1 MPLLVYSSDWSNYGY
16 AEENSYMKYTI
27 ALKQKNIDLL
37 ESLALNISNPL
48 HKDYG
53 KYLTKEEIN
62 NYTKPDYEV
71 TSKVLFWLINSNV
84 NKFKFYGDSIQ
95 VEDKVKNIESMFLVR
110 IYKYFNKKTN
120 KHVIKAGNNYVIP
133 EYIENYISFID
144 GISNPLFETYNPVV
158 SSNDPDAGYVGKE
171 VIGRLYDIDSNLI
184 IKNKTISAAAIE
196 FQGGGFSN
204 DDLKNTQINND
215 IVPKKVY
222 KVIGGNAGGGTES
235 KLDMQM
241 IATTA
246 PEVQLWYVNYNLW
259 LYQMANDMFN
269 REEVPDILSVSYG
282 WAERDQCSVT
292 NCNNKTS
299 EDYVNRVNVEFM
311 KLALR
316 GLTLVIA
323 SGDAGS
329 PGRTN
334 EGCDNSSN
342 LINPVLPGSSPWVL
356 SVGATYVEKSDDKFK
371 FKTPLCNENK
381 CASGLVT
388 KSINFNQTGW
398 TTGAGF
404 GIYNSEKRPIWQRS
418 LVESYLKS
426 GVYLP
431 DKNNWNVNGRGYPDV
446 SLVGHNCP
454 VLNSDIYEAVDG
466 TSCSTPIMA
475 GILALLNDYQV
486 SKGRPKL
493 GFVNPLLYQ
502 MALNKGL
509 FKKPISTNTHCTEYL
524 CCGNEFGFE
533 GSNTLWDPVS
543 GLGGPNVTAMMLYL
557 DTFFENKVL

>member
-53 KYLTKEEIN
+53 KYLSKEEIN
-62 NYTKPDYEV
+62 NYTKPDYDV

-84 NKFKFYGDSIQ
+84 NKFKFHGDSIQ
-95 VEDKVKNIESMFLVR
+95 VKDKVKNIESMFLVR

-120 KHVIKAGNNYVIP
+120 EHVIKAGNNYVIP
-133 EYIENYISFID
+133 EYVEEYISFVD

-171 VIGRLYDIDSNLI
+171 VIDRLYDIDSNLI

-222 KVIGGNAGGGTES
+222 KVIGSNAGGGTES

-246 PEVQLWYVNYNLW
+246 PEVQLWYINYNLW

-334 EGCDNSSN
+334 EGCDNSSD

-398 TTGAGF
+398 TTGSGF
-404 GIYNSEKRPIWQRS
+404 GIYKSEQRPIWQRG

-431 DKNNWNVNGRGYPDV
+431 DRNNWNVNGRGYPDV

-454 VLNSDIYEAVDG
+454 VLNSGSYEAVDG

-524 CCGNEFGFE
+524 CCDSEFGFE
-533 GSNTLWDPVS
+533 GSDTLWDPVS
-543 GLGGPNVTAMMLYL
+543 GLGGPNVTAMILYL
-557 DTFFENKVL
+557 DTFFENKVF